1 MLDHRFVW
9 AVVLGLAATTSV
21 FSADHRDAPNLLVE
35 NGGDRSL
42 DVNDIYVF
50 KSPGRKNSTLI
61 MTVNPFIV
69 PGDETP
75 TFNVG
80 GKYEFLVDTNRD
92 AVEDVVFT
100 IQFQPPRQGAQSYIV
115 RHKPVGGLP
124 QVLALGRTGRTSL
137 ISGGGLIQC
146 GIFDDPFFFDLQ
158 AFRDTV
164 GGVPMGR
171 RFNDGMEV
179 DFFANANVS
188 AIVLDI
194 PSELLGGSTVRIW
207 GRTLDNA
214 GLQVDRT
221 AIPVVNTV
229 FIPGSLK
236 QDFNEGIP
244 SNDLNDFLAPAVQ
257 TLLTTFG
264 RTLEDSI
271 DIGLIV
277 LPDVLTFN
285 SDLRDGFLNGRRL
298 EDDVLDPLLG
308 IVTDLAITTDSIDSN
323 DAQFRPFFPYL
334 APAQL
339 AAP

>member
-1 MLDHRFVW
+1 MFSYRLS
-9 AVVLGLAATTSV
+9 LAIALAFAAFTTG
-21 FSADHRDAPNLLVE
+21 FAADHRDAPNLLVE

-42 DVNDIYVF
+42 DINDIYIF

-80 GKYEFLVDTNRD
+80 GKYQFLIDNNQND
-92 AVEDVVFT
+92 VEDVVFT
-100 IQFQPPRQGAQSYIV
+100 IQFQAPRRGAQSYVI
-115 RHKPVGGLP
+115 RMQTVGGASN
-124 QVLALGRTGRTSL
+124 VLAIGRTGLTSL
-137 ISGGGLIQC
+137 IPDGGLVHC

-164 GGVPMGR
+164 GGVVDGR
-171 RFNDGMEV
+171 RFNDGMQV
-179 DFFANANVS
+179 DFFGNANTS
-188 AIVLDI
+188 AIVLEI
-194 PSELLGGSTVRIW
+194 PSVLLGAGVVRVW
-207 GRTLDNA
+207 GRTLDNS
-214 GLQVDRT
+214 GSPIDRT

-229 FIPGSLK
+229 FIPGPLK
-236 QDFNEGIP
+236 QAFNEGHP
-244 SNDLNDFLAPAVQ
+244 ADDLNDFLAPAVQ

-277 LPDVLTFN
+277 LPDLLTYN
-285 SDLRDGFLNGRRL
+285 SASSDGFLNGRRVD
-298 EDDVLDPLLG
+298 DDVMDPLLG
-308 IVTDLAITTDSIDSN
+308 IVTDQAITTDSIDAN
-323 DAQFRPFFPYL
+323 DAQFRQFFPYL